1 MEAQGSSPETP
12 RVTSVPPVRPQ
23 RPRELQDGLNFFLYH
38 PLAWQLARQLAK
50 TPVTPNMVSVLGGLM
65 VVAAGI
71 AYSMPYW
78 PLTALLGMLLHMTWH
93 VVDGADGDLARMT
106 GRSSPTGE
114 MVDGLCDYISHTIL
128 YLMLGVLLQ
137 HQIGWI
143 GWVAT
148 VAAGASH
155 IFQANHCEVQ
165 RRQYQYWV
173 YGTPW
178 IRQTQ
183 ADVDSTAKAGFGSL
197 LAAYL
202 SVASG
207 MTPYALKVDALVAK
221 AKGDPAELERI
232 ARTARPQLEPLLAVL
247 KVLGP
252 NPRAIIL
259 GLSML
264 AGSPLWYFLYYI
276 FALNVLLA
284 ISVAK
289 HNSAAKRIEAALAA

>member
-1 MEAQGSSPETP
+1 VAAQTTSPESP
-12 RVTSVPPVRPQ
+12 RVTVPPTVRPQ

-38 PLAWQLARQLAK
+38 PLAWQLARQFAK
-50 TPVTPNMVSVLGGLM
+50 TPITPNMVSVLGGLM

-71 AYSMPYW
+71 AYSLPYW
-78 PLTALLGMLLHMTWH
+78 PLTALLGMLLHMGWH
-93 VVDGADGDLARMT
+93 VVDGADGDLARIT
-106 GRSSPTGE
+106 GKSSPTGE

-148 VAAGASH
+148 VGAGASH

-178 IRQTQ
+178 LRQTE
-183 ADVDSTAKAGFGSL
+183 AGVEKGAKAGFGGL
-197 LAAYL
+197 LQAYL

-207 MTPYALKVDALVAK
+207 MTPYALKIDALVAK

-232 ARTARPQLEPLLAVL
+232 ARTARPELEPLLAML
-247 KVLGP
+247 KWLGP

-284 ISVAK
+284 VSVSR
-289 HNSAAKRIEAALAA
+289 HNAAAKRIEAALAA